1 MKSNKLLEELLQGV
15 LNNKQRGLDDGEE
28 NYWEVVSVGSD

>member
-15 LNNKQRGLDDGEE
+15 LNNKQRGLEGGEE
-28 NYWEVVSVGSD
+28 NYL

>member
-15 LNNKQRGLDDGEE
+15 LNNKQRGLEDGEE
-28 NYWEVVSVGSD
+28 NYL